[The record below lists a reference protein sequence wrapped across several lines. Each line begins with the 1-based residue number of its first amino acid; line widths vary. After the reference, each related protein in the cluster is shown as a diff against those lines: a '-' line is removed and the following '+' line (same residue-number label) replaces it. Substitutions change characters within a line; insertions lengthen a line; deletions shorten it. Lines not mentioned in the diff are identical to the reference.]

1 MASMSR
7 GLLNRCVASSS
18 CRRLECWR
26 HELQSASSS
35 RGLTGRSQLQ
45 LPRTLGMQQ
54 FASSSRGL
62 TGLSPLQFLR
72 LRPATELVAAVQ
84 ARSWASSPLR
94 LQPSGW
100 RRRQQE
106 QDSSNMTWWFGA
118 GLMAIFAGVC
128 ALVPLYKLYC
138 QATGQGQAQQQGHR
152 EYQPPAP
159 GAEQSKRLITIDFAG
174 TVHDALPWEFVPQQ
188 RRVIVGLG
196 ETALAFYRA
205 KNKSDRPIIGV
216 SVYHMIPAETGLYFN
231 KIQCFCFDEQLINP
245 GEEVDLP
252 IFFFIDPMMGLDN
265 RFDHVD
271 RITLSYLFFESDSE
285 LPEEY
290 EVMSFAI
297 RLYSDG
303 LLRLGGIQPS
313 TTVAY
318 PHRCPVAPASH
329 LLPATVRIRNMHYCP
344 LRPVKYGSGIDSR
357 INSIRPYKSDNA
369 SLSTE
374 VANTICPQHLR
385 QSVPRAAGLQSAAD
399 SGIISVQAVHGRYL
413 SDAPTGV
420 RARIDKL
427 AKRLSGAQAAQ
438 SRGSPDSL
446 AAASVEITVR
456 RASYV

>member
-290 EVMSFAI
+290 EEFKKS
-297 RLYSDG
+297 L
-303 LLRLGGIQPS
+303 PS
-313 TTVAY
+313 SN
-318 PHRCPVAPASH
+318 RPAVVS
-329 LLPATVRIRNMHYCP
+329 
-344 LRPVKYGSGIDSR
+344 
-357 INSIRPYKSDNA
+357 
-369 SLSTE
+369 
-374 VANTICPQHLR
+374 
-385 QSVPRAAGLQSAAD
+385 
-399 SGIISVQAVHGRYL
+399 
-413 SDAPTGV
+413 APTPGLPV
-420 RARIDKL
+420 
-427 AKRLSGAQAAQ
+427 
-438 SRGSPDSL
+438 L
-446 AAASVEITVR
+446 AAA
-456 RASYV
+456 